1 MIPGKF
7 CGNFDALQSSGK
19 LSLRHLGQQL
29 LGNVLFSFQ
38 GRSLS
43 VGRFEGHSSAVEDSL
58 NEGIVS
64 VCLCCCLFPALCP
77 PCGFTDSDVTEDSWF
92 PVRPPWGYGGQ
103 TITQPHCTS
112 ISVLQKTKYNEI
124 SPLQALLEDCQIS
137 DSLFCMHT

>member
-19 LSLRHLGQQL
+19 LSLRHLGQQP

-43 VGRFEGHSSAVEDSL
+43 VGRFEGHASGAEDSL

-64 VCLCCCLFPALCP
+64 VWLCCCLFPALCP

-92 PVRPPWGYGGQ
+92 PVRPPWGYGGADYHP
-103 TITQPHCTS
+103 T
-112 ISVLQKTKYNEI
+112 
-124 SPLQALLEDCQIS
+124 PLHLHQCAAENQI
-137 DSLFCMHT
+137 